1 MQEFDELGEDDVRK
15 RLAAH
20 IWSEEKERLAH
31 DWLDMR
37 ASAQVRV
44 AIAAARDANNSAWRS
59 SMAARTGNWIAAA
72 ANNQDRYGGTSP
84 GRWRQSRQ
92 KSLNRVGDSSV

>member
-20 IWSEEKERLAH
+20 IWSEEKERLAR
-31 DWLDMR
+31 DSLDMR

-44 AIAAARDANNSAWRS
+44 ADAAARDANDSAWRS
-59 SMAARTGNWIAAA
+59 AQAARTGNWIAAA
-72 ANNQDRYGGTSP
+72 ALVVAVIALAISIF
-84 GRWRQSRQ
+84 
-92 KSLNRVGDSSV
+92 K

>member
-20 IWSEEKERLAH
+20 IWSEEKERLAR

-44 AIAAARDANNSAWRS
+44 AIAAARDANDSAWRS

-72 ANNQDRYGGTSP
+72 ALVVAVIALVISIF
-84 GRWRQSRQ
+84 
-92 KSLNRVGDSSV
+92 K

>member
-1 MQEFDELGEDDVRK
+1 MQEFDDLGQDVVRQH
-15 RLAAH
+15 LAAD
-20 IWSEEKERLAH
+20 IWSEEKERLAR

-44 AIAAARDANNSAWRS
+44 ANAAARDANDSAWRS

-72 ANNQDRYGGTSP
+72 ALVVAVIALVISIL
-84 GRWRQSRQ
+84 
-92 KSLNRVGDSSV
+92 K

>member
-1 MQEFDELGEDDVRK
+1 MQEFDDLGQDVVRQ

-20 IWSEEKERLAH
+20 IWLEEKERLAR

-44 AIAAARDANNSAWRS
+44 AVAAARDANDSA
-59 SMAARTGNWIAAA
+59 
-72 ANNQDRYGGTSP
+72 
-84 GRWRQSRQ
+84 
-92 KSLNRVGDSSV
+92 